1 MSLVLAMAVATLL
14 SMLIGELVPKNM
26 AIALSF
32 PIGKA
37 VARPQL
43 VFTAIFKPAIVV
55 LNGFSNKVL
64 NVFGLEAKEEISGAR
79 TPAELASLVRR
90 SAAMGTLDAGTA
102 NFIARTLKFSGRT
115 AADVMTPRIRVETI
129 DADQP
134 VSDIVEAAK
143 RTGYSRFPVI
153 GESSDDIRG
162 VVHIKKAI
170 AVPADRRAKLEAGA
184 IMTDVLRVPE
194 TIHLD
199 ALLAELR
206 EGNLQLAVVLDE
218 YGGTAGI
225 ATLEDLVE
233 EIVGEVADEHDKVRP
248 GLLQSASGDWYFPGL
263 LRPDELSEQIPGLT
277 VPDEAAYET
286 VGGYVM
292 SQLGRIAAVGDTVD
306 VGGGT
311 LSVTRM
317 DGRRIDRI
325 CFRPVRGVRRRP
337 ARRARQVPH
346 ERLGRNPLACRPAG
360 RQRLLRGRR
369 VRRHVGPPQPD
380 RAAGRGRFQA
390 RPDHPAGHGKR
401 LPDARLRPAGHHR
414 LLAAD
419 PAGGRAGDPPPAG
432 RAAGSGRASPME
444 VADIVAF
451 AVALLV
457 VTFLHV
463 TFGEMVPKNISVS
476 VADKAALLLAPP
488 LMFIA
493 RLVKPVIVALNWSAN
508 HILKLMRIEPKDEVT
523 SSFTLEEVQSIVQES
538 TRHGLVD
545 DDAGLIT
552 GALEFSEHTA
562 SRVMVP
568 LDKLVMLKA
577 ATTPV
582 EFEKAVSRT
591 GFSRFPM
598 LDDDGMLSGYLHI
611 KDVLSIPDAGY
622 HQPIAESRIRSLANL
637 AMDDEIEKAMSV
649 MQRTGSHLARVIGPD
664 GLTQGVLFL
673 EDVIEQL
680 VGEIRDATQATGYR
694 RLGQPDGQL
703 TAAVEHGPGTA
714 VHAAYP

>member
-1 MSLVLAMAVATLL
+1 MEWLLLAAGFLLIAGTGFFVAVEFSLIALDQATVQRAIDNGDAGAVPLLKCLKSLSTQLSSCQLGITMTTLLTGYVMEPSVGQLLEGPLAAIGIPEVAAASVSLVIAMALATLL
-14 SMLIGELVPKNM
+14 SMLLGELVPKYM

-37 VARPQL
+37 LARPQL

-64 NVFGLEAKEEISGAR
+64 NIFGLEAKEEISGAR

-102 NFIARTLKFSGRT
+102 NFVARTLNFSART

-134 VSDIVEAAK
+134 VSDILDAAR

-153 GESSDDIRG
+153 GESADDIRG
-162 VVHIKKAI
+162 LVHIKKAV
-170 AVPADRRAKLEAGA
+170 AVPWSRRPKLEAGA

-263 LRPDELSEQIPGLT
+263 LRPDELSEQIPGLS

-292 SQLGRIAAVGDTVD
+292 SELGRIAAVGDTVP

-325 CFRPVRGVRRRP
+325 CFRPVR
-337 ARRARQVPH
+337 
-346 ERLGRNPLACRPAG
+346 
-360 RQRLLRGRR
+360 
-369 VRRHVGPPQPD
+369 D
-380 RAAGRGRFQA
+380 SD
-390 RPDHPAGHGKR
+390 RPDSDR
-401 LPDARLRPAGHHR
+401 PDSERPEDDRTAR
-414 LLAAD
+414 
-419 PAGGRAGDPPPAG
+419 
-432 RAAGSGRASPME
+432 
-444 VADIVAF
+444 
-451 AVALLV
+451 
-457 VTFLHV
+457 
-463 TFGEMVPKNISVS
+463 
-476 VADKAALLLAPP
+476 
-488 LMFIA
+488 
-493 RLVKPVIVALNWSAN
+493 
-508 HILKLMRIEPKDEVT
+508 
-523 SSFTLEEVQSIVQES
+523 
-538 TRHGLVD
+538 
-545 DDAGLIT
+545 
-552 GALEFSEHTA
+552 
-562 SRVMVP
+562 
-568 LDKLVMLKA
+568 
-577 ATTPV
+577 
-582 EFEKAVSRT
+582 
-591 GFSRFPM
+591 
-598 LDDDGMLSGYLHI
+598 
-611 KDVLSIPDAGY
+611 
-622 HQPIAESRIRSLANL
+622 
-637 AMDDEIEKAMSV
+637 
-649 MQRTGSHLARVIGPD
+649 
-664 GLTQGVLFL
+664 
-673 EDVIEQL
+673 
-680 VGEIRDATQATGYR
+680 
-694 RLGQPDGQL
+694 
-703 TAAVEHGPGTA
+703 
-714 VHAAYP
+714 

>member
-1 MSLVLAMAVATLL
+1 MEWLLLGAGLLLILGTGFFVAVEFSLVALDQATVQRAVDNGDAAAAPLLRCLKSLSTQLSSCQLGITMTTLLTGYVMEPSVGNLLEGPLAALGLPQAAATSVSLVVAMVLATLL

-43 VFTAIFKPAIVV
+43 MFTAVFKPAIIV

-79 TPAELASLVRR
+79 SPAELASLVRR
-90 SAAMGTLDAGTA
+90 SAAMGTLDERTA
-102 NFIARTLKFSGRT
+102 NFVSRTLNFSGRT

-129 DADQP
+129 DGHQP

-170 AVPADRRAKLEAGA
+170 AVPADRRANLEAGA
-184 IMTDVLRVPE
+184 IMTEVLRVPE

-199 ALLAELR
+199 GLLAELR

-277 VPDEAAYET
+277 VPDEATYET

-306 VGGGT
+306 VEGGK

-325 CFRPVRGVRRRP
+325 CFKPS
-337 ARRARQVPH
+337 
-346 ERLGRNPLACRPAG
+346 
-360 RQRLLRGRR
+360 
-369 VRRHVGPPQPD
+369 
-380 RAAGRGRFQA
+380 
-390 RPDHPAGHGKR
+390 
-401 LPDARLRPAGHHR
+401 
-414 LLAAD
+414 
-419 PAGGRAGDPPPAG
+419 PPA
-432 RAAGSGRASPME
+432 
-444 VADIVAF
+444 
-451 AVALLV
+451 
-457 VTFLHV
+457 
-463 TFGEMVPKNISVS
+463 
-476 VADKAALLLAPP
+476 
-488 LMFIA
+488 
-493 RLVKPVIVALNWSAN
+493 
-508 HILKLMRIEPKDEVT
+508 
-523 SSFTLEEVQSIVQES
+523 
-538 TRHGLVD
+538 D
-545 DDAGLIT
+545 DHRG
-552 GALEFSEHTA
+552 
-562 SRVMVP
+562 
-568 LDKLVMLKA
+568 
-577 ATTPV
+577 
-582 EFEKAVSRT
+582 
-591 GFSRFPM
+591 
-598 LDDDGMLSGYLHI
+598 
-611 KDVLSIPDAGY
+611 
-622 HQPIAESRIRSLANL
+622 
-637 AMDDEIEKAMSV
+637 
-649 MQRTGSHLARVIGPD
+649 GPD
-664 GLTQGVLFL
+664 GR
-673 EDVIEQL
+673 I
-680 VGEIRDATQATGYR
+680 DAGKAG
-694 RLGQPDGQL
+694 
-703 TAAVEHGPGTA
+703 AA
-714 VHAAYP
+714 